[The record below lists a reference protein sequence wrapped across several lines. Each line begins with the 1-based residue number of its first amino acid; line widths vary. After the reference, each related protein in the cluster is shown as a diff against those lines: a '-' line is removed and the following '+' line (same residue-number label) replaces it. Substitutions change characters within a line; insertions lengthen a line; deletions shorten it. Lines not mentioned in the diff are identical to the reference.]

1 MGYEVKKEFIKANGF
16 EYLVRTA
23 GLENDGELVILLHGF
38 PESSFIWEKLL
49 VKLAEKG
56 YRAIAPNQR
65 GYSDGARPEGIE
77 PYSVGHAIDDVIGF
91 ADYYGCTGK
100 FHLVGHDWGSAVG
113 WGTCNNYPDRV
124 NDYVAMSTPFTPAF
138 SWAMMND
145 PDQQAKSFYIRDFQ
159 TPDVPEETMAK
170 DDYAW
175 LRNYWEGFD
184 QASIDDYLTIFS
196 QPAARTATVN
206 WYRAMFAVKNDFEY
220 HNLDLPVTFIWGNQ
234 DIALG
239 RTGAELTAKFME
251 GEYNFIELEA
261 GHWLMQFN
269 EPEVSAIIMDHIAKH
284 PIA

>member
-1 MGYEVKKEFIKANGF
+1 MSEVKKGILKANGF
-16 EYLVRTA
+16 EYLYRYA

-38 PESSFIWEKLL
+38 PESSYIWEPLL
-49 VKLAEKG
+49 SKLADKG

-77 PYSVGHAIDDVIGF
+77 PYSVGHACDDVIGF
-91 ADYYGCTGK
+91 AEAVGCTGK

-113 WGTCNNYPDRV
+113 WAVCNNYPERV
-124 NDYVAMSTPFTPAF
+124 NDYVAMSTPYTPAF
-138 SWAMMND
+138 MYAMMND

-159 TPDVPEETMAK
+159 VPDVPEETMAK

-175 LRNYWEGFD
+175 LRAYWEGFD
-184 QASIDDYLTIFS
+184 QKSIDDYLTIFS
-196 QPAARTATVN
+196 QPEARTATVN

-220 HNLDLPVTFIWGNQ
+220 KPLSLPVTYIWGNE

-239 RTGAELTAKFME
+239 RTGAEMCVKFME
-251 GEYNFIELEA
+251 GDYNFIELNA
-261 GHWLMQFN
+261 GHWLMEFN
-269 EPEVSAIIMDHIAKH
+269 EPEVSDIILDHIAKN